1 VEIFLKKDPAGNMG
15 MTRALLL
22 LSSIS
27 TNMCYVAPQ
36 TKEDCSTVRC
46 RPGRQC
52 LESPPGLV
60 QCVCAPS
67 CPDHWKPVCGSD
79 GVSYDNHCLL
89 HRAACLQE
97 IHISPIHEGFCSGD
111 REALIARQEFIQ
123 QLALWDDEEAST
135 STSTT
140 TTTIT
145 SQATVPL
152 PDACFQNDRDRLREF
167 IINWFQI
174 IGKKQKWHRPGMAW
188 EEELREHFNAI
199 DGLPLPDA
207 GQKGSVK
214 GDSAL
219 DSGEILSYLSRN
231 KTIGARALKM
241 RQLCLDAL
249 VEEGDLDFD
258 WRLSFSEFSHLLAPD
273 YIPSRAI
280 CRLRGK
286 SFDDGAETRVEC
298 NGCVC
303 ACGKWVCTSEM
314 CPQGYRRD
322 IGKEGDDDDDEE
334 KEDEDDEAP
343 EDDPDVQDIRWF

>member
-1 VEIFLKKDPAGNMG
+1 MGLTSIF
-15 MTRALLL
+15 LL

-27 TNMCYVAPQ
+27 TNMCFVAPPQ
-36 TKEDCSTVRC
+36 KEDCSTVRC

-60 QCVCAPS
+60 QCVCTPS

-89 HRAACLQE
+89 HRAACTQE
-97 IHISPIHEGFCSGD
+97 IHISPIHDGFCSGD
-111 REALIARQEFIQ
+111 REALIARQEFIE
-123 QLALWDDEEAST
+123 QLALWDEDDEEEEAV
-135 STSTT
+135 
-140 TTTIT
+140 
-145 SQATVPL
+145 QAAVPL

-174 IGKKQKWHRPGMAW
+174 IGKKQTWHRPGMSW
-188 EEELREHFNAI
+188 EEELREHFNVI
-199 DGLPLPDA
+199 DSLPGDSRQESSA
-207 GQKGSVK
+207 K

-231 KTIGARALKM
+231 KTMGARALKM

-249 VEEGDLDFD
+249 VEEGDVDFD
-258 WRLSFSEFSHLLAPD
+258 WRLSFPEFSHLLAAD
-273 YIPSRAI
+273 YLPSRAI
-280 CRLRGK
+280 CRLGGR

-314 CPQGYRRD
+314 CPQGYRD
-322 IGKEGDDDDDEE
+322 IDRMDDDEE
-334 KEDEDDEAP
+334 EEEEEGEDP